1 MTTILITGVGRGI
14 GHELARQALERGWHV
29 VGSVRRAEDAD
40 ELRDLADIHFQ
51 SLVFDVRD
59 GAAIERAAATVEG
72 GIDILV
78 NCSGVIGPG
87 RQSLLDMD
95 FDGFSDTLD
104 VNTVGPLRVT
114 HAFLEHLRLSRRARI
129 ITLSSWMGS
138 LSHTHSDR
146 IAYRASKAAVNKVMQ
161 GLATDLEP
169 EGIAVASVH
178 PGWVRT
184 DMGGSTA
191 DVATHDSAAGVLDLA
206 DRLTIETTG
215 RFWNYDGSALS
226 W

>member
-1 MTTILITGVGRGI
+1 MTTVLITGVGRGI
-14 GHELARQALERGWHV
+14 GHELARQSLARGWRV
-29 VGSVRRAEDAD
+29 IGSVRQVDDAN
-40 ELRDLADIHFQ
+40 ELKDLAGSNFQ

-59 GAAIERAAATVEG
+59 GDAVARAAATVDG
-72 GIDILV
+72 SVDILI
-78 NCSGVIGPG
+78 NCSGVIGPTQ
-87 RQSLLDMD
+87 QSVLDMD
-95 FDGFSDTLD
+95 FDGFADTMA

-114 HAFLEHLRLSRRARI
+114 RAFLEHLRGSKHARI

-138 LSHTHSDR
+138 LSHAKSDR

-169 EGIAVASVH
+169 EGIAVAAVH

-184 DMGGSTA
+184 DMGGPTA
-191 DVATHDSAAGVLDLA
+191 DVASKESAAGVLELA
-206 DRLTIETTG
+206 DTLTIEATG
-215 RFWNYDGSALS
+215 RFWNFDGSPLA